1 MQTYD
6 PVDGGL
12 SVVLPAY
19 NEAEN
24 LEEVVTSALK
34 ALPAVTPDFEVI
46 IVDDGS
52 TDDTPKIANELV
64 EKHYPRVRLFQHAA
78 NAGYGSAIRTG
89 LTNGQYDLL
98 FYTDTDRQFDLK
110 ELAQFAPH
118 IHEHDLVICFRV
130 YRYDTVLR
138 SILSWCYNLVVRVLF
153 RVRVRDVDCAY
164 KLMRREVLEKLT
176 LESSDF
182 FIDTEIVARARKWNF
197 RIAQR
202 GVRHYPRLAGETT
215 VRASDIPRTL
225 KTVMRMWRRIYLPS
239 RTQRQE
245 AEAGASLV
253 PAREI
258 VPGVATPG

>member
-1 MQTYD
+1 MHTYAH
-6 PVDGGL
+6 GGM

-24 LEEVVTSALK
+24 LEEVVNSALK
-34 ALPAVTPDFEVI
+34 AVPAVTPDFEVI

-52 TDDTPKIANELV
+52 TDDTSSVARNLV
-64 EKHYPRVRLFQHAA
+64 EEHYPRVRLLQHTV

-89 LTNGQYDLL
+89 LAYGQYDLL
-98 FYTDTDRQFDLK
+98 FYTDTDRQFDLG
-110 ELAQFAPH
+110 ELAHFVPH
-118 IHEHDLVICFRV
+118 IQEHDLVIGFRV

-138 SILSWCYNLVVRVLF
+138 SMLSWGYNRLVRVLF
-153 RVRVRDVDCAY
+153 RARVRDVDCAY

-215 VRASDIPRTL
+215 VTPSDIPRTM
-225 KTVMRMWRRIYLPS
+225 KTVIRMWRRIYLPT

-245 AEAGASLV
+245 AEAGASSV
-253 PAREI
+253 PSREI
-258 VPGVATPG
+258 LPGTAKTG